1 MRAMEQPNINQS
13 AGADTG
19 IFSLQRQFQEMEE
32 LNAAMKCVK
41 LDLHSVNTIL
51 QFLSTNGVSVTKRGE
66 LTSVVGLV
74 KVDMSLLEK
83 GLKALTRCLNR
94 RSQGVLTIEVES
106 TENDISLVIPT
117 YDSSVIENSIVATYA
132 VEVIEKMGAKAHLK
146 KEAITLTFPMSKG
159 Q

>member
-1 MRAMEQPNINQS
+1 
-13 AGADTG
+13 
-19 IFSLQRQFQEMEE
+19 
-32 LNAAMKCVK
+32 
-41 LDLHSVNTIL
+41 
-51 QFLSTNGVSVTKRGE
+51 
-66 LTSVVGLV
+66 
-74 KVDMSLLEK
+74 MSLLEK
-83 GLKALTRCLNR
+83 GLRALTRCLNR

-146 KEAITLTFPMSKG
+146 KEAISLTFPMSKV